1 MSQHRPA
8 RAARGDA
15 VRDGGFTLVEVVV
28 AVVLLGLVT
37 TAVLPF
43 FLQSLTKGAGLQE
56 RQAGVAVA
64 NSAMEQA
71 RSVVATQA
79 TLGGSAVV
87 TGLVRGR
94 AEADVRA
101 QWAAAGESTA
111 ATTPRWDPAPASAP
125 LNARVTPGAPD
136 HPTNA
141 VIPLRRTDTISSV
154 TYTSATLI
162 GTCRRPRADPAAAC
176 AASGTGTPPAGTVEL
191 VRLVVVTTWAPLN
204 GGACPTDGCR
214 YRLASLVDPTVDPLW
229 ITGAGEVVDDT
240 ATVRA
245 GQSVDVPVLANDSVY
260 VTANSSPVTLRG
272 TVPSGASAL
281 PSGQVR
287 YAAPTSA
294 AGTTTVITY
303 SVRNAA
309 GSETGQATVT
319 ITVTA

>member
-1 MSQHRPA
+1 MRRL
-8 RAARGDA
+8 RAPRAPDDA
-15 VRDGGFTLVEVVV
+15 GFSLVEVVV

-64 NSAMEQA
+64 NAAMEQA

-94 AEADVRA
+94 PQAGVQA
-101 QWAAAGESTA
+101 QWAAAGESTTQ
-111 ATTPRWDPAPASAP
+111 TTPRWDPAPASAP
-125 LNARVTPGAPD
+125 LNKRVAADDPEY
-136 HPTNA
+136 PTNA
-141 VIPLRRTDTISSV
+141 VVPLRRTDTISSV
-154 TYTSATLI
+154 TYTSATLV
-162 GTCRRPRADPAAAC
+162 GTCWRLRANPADPC
-176 AASGTGTPPAGTVEL
+176 TASGTGTPPSGTVEM

-204 GGACPTDGCR
+204 GGACPTGGCR

-229 ITGAGEVVDDT
+229 LTGAGEVVDDT
-240 ATVRA
+240 ATVPRKGTVTVA
-245 GQSVDVPVLANDSVY
+245 VLANDSVI
-260 VTANSSPVTLRG
+260 VTANTSPVTLRG
-272 TVPSGASAL
+272 TVPKGATAL
-281 PSGQVR
+281 PDGRVS
-287 YAAPTSA
+287 YDPPSNLK
-294 AGTTTVITY
+294 AGDVVVITY

-309 GSETGQATVT
+309 GSETGEATLT